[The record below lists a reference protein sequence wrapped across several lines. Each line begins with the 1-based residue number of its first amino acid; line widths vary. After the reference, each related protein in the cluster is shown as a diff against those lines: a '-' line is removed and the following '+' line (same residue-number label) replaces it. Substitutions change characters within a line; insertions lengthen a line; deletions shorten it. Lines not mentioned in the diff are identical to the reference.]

1 MSGVS
6 SLGKMLKEVFSR
18 FLSAPSAD
26 RATVEELV
34 RGIQRSLLVADVK
47 VELVQK
53 LSERIRQR
61 ALEEKLPPG
70 VSRKDSIA
78 KIVYEELTKLLG
90 DKPAKF
96 STSGKKPYV
105 LMLVGIQ
112 GTGKTTTAAK
122 LANYLKVNGYK
133 VGVVCADTYRPAAYQ
148 QLKQLLEPRQ
158 IPVYGEPQNN
168 DPVKIAVN
176 GLQNFKQQN
185 VDIIIID
192 TAGRHRHQES
202 LMEEMKSLE
211 KSIKPDENI
220 LVIDG
225 TIGQQAGVH
234 AAAFHKATPVG
245 SIIVTKLDTSAK
257 GGGALAAVAETGAA
271 IKFIGV
277 GEAIEDFQ
285 PFNPG
290 AYIASILGM
299 PDIESLVE
307 KVKLAEM
314 TADEEKVKA
323 MLSGKFTLEDMVNQV
338 SSLTKLGPLRK
349 ILSKLPFPGLESLS
363 DEQLEKAE
371 ERIKKW
377 NAIIK
382 SMTPEE
388 RNDPGIID
396 GSRVRRISRGAGVLE
411 RDVRELL
418 KSYQASRKMLKDR
431 KLRHLL
437 KTARGFE

>member
-6 SLGKMLKEVFSR
+6 SLGRTLKDVFSR

-26 RATVEELV
+26 KAAVEELV
-34 RGIQRSLLVADVK
+34 RGIQRSLLMADVK

-61 ALEEKLPPG
+61 AFSEKLPPG
-70 VSRKDSIA
+70 VSRKDNIA
-78 KIVYEELTKLLG
+78 KIVYEELTALLG
-90 DKPAKF
+90 EKPAKF
-96 STSGKKPYV
+96 STAGKKPYV
-105 LMLVGIQ
+105 IMLLGIQ

-122 LANYLKVNGYK
+122 LANYLKVEGYK
-133 VGVVCADTYRPAAYQ
+133 VGVVCADTYRPAAFQ

-158 IPVYGEPQNN
+158 IPVYGEPSNN
-168 DPVKIAVN
+168 DPVKIAAN
-176 GLQNFKQQN
+176 GLQFFKQQN
-185 VDIIIID
+185 TEVVIID
-192 TAGRHRHQES
+192 TAGRHRQQES

-211 KSIKPDENI
+211 KTLKPDENI

-225 TIGQQAGVH
+225 TIGQQAGIH

-245 SIIVTKLDTSAK
+245 SIIITKLDTSAK
-257 GGGALAAVAETGAA
+257 GGGALTAVAETGAA

-277 GEAIEDFQ
+277 GEAVEDFQ
-285 PFNPG
+285 PFNPA
-290 AYIASILGM
+290 AYIASLLGM
-299 PDIESLVE
+299 PDIESIVE

-314 TADEEKVKA
+314 ATDEERMKA

-349 ILSKLPFPGLESLS
+349 ILSKLPLPGVDGLS
-363 DEQLEKAE
+363 DEQLEEAE
-371 ERIKKW
+371 KRIKKW
-377 NAIIK
+377 TAIIK

-388 RNDPGIID
+388 RAEPGIID
-396 GSRVRRISRGAGVLE
+396 GSRIRRISRGAGVLE
-411 RDVRELL
+411 RDVKELL
-418 KSYQASRKMLKDR
+418 KSYQTSRKMLKDR

-437 KTARGFE
+437 KTRGFE